1 MKMLIV
7 DDSKIIRQK
16 IKRSHGM
23 KEIRV
28 VGTAANGQEAVQ
40 IAQKTKPEVITM
52 DLTMPKMDGLE
63 CIRELVVIIPDALIL
78 VISALA
84 DKSTA
89 IEALKLG
96 AHGFLCKPFTDA
108 ELSEAIEQLVLETP
122 NG

>member
-23 KEIRV
+23 KEILV
-28 VGTAANGQEAVQ
+28 VGSAANGEEAVF
-40 IAQKTKPEVITM
+40 IAKKTNPDVITM
-52 DLTMPKMDGLE
+52 DLTMPKMDGLA
-63 CIRELVVIIPDALIL
+63 CIKEIVDIVPNALIL

-84 DKSTA
+84 DKATA

-96 AHGFLCKPFTDA
+96 AHGFLCKPFTDF
-108 ELSEAIEQLVLETP
+108 ELADAIEQLVLETP
-122 NG
+122 HG